1 MAAKRTSKSLKV
13 TALLAEGTFN
23 PAAERVRDPKFHA
36 HDFFDPRDLV
46 QVKYELLRRVSLER
60 ASVTAA
66 TAEYGVSR
74 PTYYQAK
81 AHFAIAGIAGLVP
94 RKRGP
99 RGPHKLQGEAL
110 AFVERHRVV
119 GKPLRARALAQRL
132 RQQFHLTIHPRTIE
146 RALAGKK
153 TAR

>member
-1 MAAKRTSKSLKV
+1 MAAKSNSKSLKV

-23 PAAERVRDPKFHA
+23 PAAGRVRDPKFHT

-46 QVKYELLRRVSLER
+46 QVKYELLRRVALEHV
-60 ASVTAA
+60 SVTAA

-81 AHFAIAGIAGLVP
+81 AHFASVGIVGLVP

-99 RGPHKLQGEAL
+99 RGPHKLHGEAL
-110 AFVERHRVV
+110 AFVEQHRVK
-119 GKPLRARALAQRL
+119 GEPLRARVLAQRL
-132 RQQFHLTIHPRTIE
+132 RTQFHLTIHPRTIE
-146 RALAGKK
+146 RAMTGKK